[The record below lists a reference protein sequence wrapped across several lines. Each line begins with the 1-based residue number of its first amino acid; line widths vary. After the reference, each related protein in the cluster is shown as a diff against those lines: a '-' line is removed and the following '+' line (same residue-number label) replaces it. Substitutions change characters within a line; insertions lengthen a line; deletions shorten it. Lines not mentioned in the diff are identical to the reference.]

1 MKQVNLTYGHKT
13 KIQSHEKVNQVVTDW
28 KQIQI
33 AIGGKGTQTLIIY
46 IRIIYNT
53 DDHRQAMGEKLMYVQ
68 SWDTCTNE
76 QVRHAHR
83 WEKQATRGY

>member
-1 MKQVNLTYGHKT
+1 M
-13 KIQSHEKVNQVVTDW
+13 TDR
-28 KQIQI
+28 KQIQT

-68 SWDTCTNE
+68 S
-76 QVRHAHR
+76 
-83 WEKQATRGY
+83 